1 MSSTY
6 SDNLKIELIGA
17 GEQAGNWG
25 STTNTNLGTLIEQAI
40 SGVVTQPMSDADQ
53 TMTITN
59 GASTTTLNARNM
71 FIECTG
77 ALTAARSLIVP
88 TNKKLYFISNATT
101 GGFPVTVKV
110 SGQTGVSVPM
120 GAKVTLVMNSAGT
133 DIVVATN
140 YMEDLTVGDVLT
152 AGSIKAHAQA
162 SFTAIISNGA
172 GGAGTV
178 LNVSAVASGT
188 LYVGQFI
195 TGTGVTANTQITAFV
210 SGTLGG
216 IGIYTAS
223 ISQSVLTGTV
233 MTGVAG
239 ATSTTTN
246 SADNST
252 NIATTAFAK
261 TTGAPTG
268 SIFMWGVASAPTGY
282 LFCNGT
288 AVSRTTYS
296 ALFALIATT
305 FGVGD
310 GSTTF
315 NLPNFNGSMPI
326 GVTASTSSSFTGT
339 ISGTTLTVAS
349 GSGIAINQVLSGT
362 SATTITT
369 TNIVAGTKYQIVST
383 TGTTTAQW
391 VALGAADTPT
401 AGQTFVATTAGS
413 VGTGTV
419 YPVIASGTTI
429 TGFVSGTFGGAGV
442 YTVSISQTINS
453 LTIAGAQSALALAST
468 GGAATTN
475 LTAAS
480 LPNHT
485 HSAATTST
493 DSGHSHGSTIGSGF
507 ISNGGSE
514 SLAGGPNL
522 SFGRPSTTANG
533 NASITSTTTIGNTG
547 SNTAISTISPYLGIY
562 FIIKT

>member
-6 SDNLKIELIGA
+6 SPNLAIELLGN
-17 GEQAGNWG
+17 GDQAGNWG

-40 SGVVTQPMSDADQ
+40 SGVVTQAMADADQ
-53 TMTITN
+53 TITIPN
-59 GASTTTLNARNM
+59 GTTGVARNM

-77 ALTAARSLIVP
+77 ALTAARNLIVP

-101 GGFPVTVKV
+101 GGFAITVKV
-110 SGQTGVSVPM
+110 SGQTGISVPM

-140 YMEDLTVGDVLT
+140 YMKDLTVGEDLTVGDVLT
-152 AGSIKAHAQA
+152 AGSIKAHAQT
-162 SFTAIISNGA
+162 SFTATISNGS

-216 IGIYTAS
+216 VGVYTAS
-223 ISQSVLTGTV
+223 ISQSVLTGTA
-233 MTGVAG
+233 MTGAAG

-246 SADNST
+246 IVDNST
-252 NIATTAFAK
+252 NLATTAFAK
-261 TTGAPTG
+261 SAGAPTG

-315 NLPNFNGSMPI
+315 NLPNFSGSMPI
-326 GVTASTSSSFTGT
+326 GVTAGTSSSFTGS
-339 ISGTTLTVAS
+339 IAAAGIVGTLTVTA
-349 GSGIAINQVLSGT
+349 GSGIAINQV
-362 SATTITT
+362 I
-369 TNIVAGTKYQIVST
+369 
-383 TGTTTAQW
+383 TGT
-391 VALGAADTPT
+391 G
-401 AGQTFVATTAGS
+401 
-413 VGTGTV
+413 
-419 YPVIASGTTI
+419 IASGTI
-429 TGFVSGTFGGAGV
+429 INGFVSGTFGGIGV
-442 YTVSISQTINS
+442 YTVSISQTVASTSI
-453 LTIAGAQSALALAST
+453 TGTQSALPLAFT
-468 GGAATTN
+468 GGAATTTLITEN
-475 LTAAS
+475 LPA
-480 LPNHT
+480 
-485 HSAATTST
+485 
-493 DSGHSHGSTIGSGF
+493 HSHTITDPGHIHWSSSGGALVYGGAGSQPAPGT
-507 ISNGGSE
+507 GGTTCV
-514 SLAGGPNL
+514 GGPAYELN
-522 SFGRPSTTANG
+522 SASTG
-533 NASITSTTTIGNTG
+533 ITGTNNTG
-547 SNTAISTISPYLGIY
+547 SNTTFSTISPFLGIH